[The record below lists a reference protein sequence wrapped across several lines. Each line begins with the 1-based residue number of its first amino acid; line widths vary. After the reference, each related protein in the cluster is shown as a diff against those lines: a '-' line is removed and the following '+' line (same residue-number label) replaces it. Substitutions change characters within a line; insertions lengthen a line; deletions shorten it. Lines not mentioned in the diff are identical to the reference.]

1 MPFRTSAAFR
11 ALGAVPADS
20 GIDVAK
26 VAAGRAAIEWGVYGV
41 PETFVVGRDG
51 TIAYKLV
58 GAITPENIDAV
69 LKPEIDKALKAGS

>member
-1 MPFRTSAAFR
+1 
-11 ALGAVPADS
+11 
-20 GIDVAK
+20 
-26 VAAGRAAIEWGVYGV
+26 V